1 MAFLVGELVANMTIN
16 AAPFHRGMRDAHR
29 KMDGIASK
37 ASRMAKVASA
47 GLTTIAASATALT
60 ATYPQLAL
68 TAN

>member
-16 AAPFHRGMRDAHR
+16 DAPFRRKIRDTHRE
-29 KMDGIASK
+29 MDGIASK

-47 GLTTIAASATALT
+47 GLTTLATTTALT